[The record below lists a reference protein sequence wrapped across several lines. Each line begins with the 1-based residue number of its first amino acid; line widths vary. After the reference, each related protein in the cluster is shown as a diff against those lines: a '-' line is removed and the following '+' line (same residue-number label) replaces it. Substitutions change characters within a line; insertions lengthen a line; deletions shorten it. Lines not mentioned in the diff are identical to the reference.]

1 MIPSQFWYAYKL
13 DNEFDDSDANPITF
27 IDGKIDDLLDYSFY
41 VQTLQVDSDSEVEVF
56 EESITEVMYR
66 IEGISHFT
74 LENFYTFDY
83 LNDNADLTD
92 DSMTELNTEWYT
104 TISGYNTVL
113 REQLNL
119 NDAKLV

>member
-74 LENFYTFDY
+74 LE
-83 LNDNADLTD
+83 
-92 DSMTELNTEWYT
+92 
-104 TISGYNTVL
+104 
-113 REQLNL
+113 
-119 NDAKLV
+119 